1 MQCAVC
7 IWRDFMDHGLGLGSG
22 AVSLQYSFT
31 VRKWCLCL
39 GKTSIC
45 FKAGYHGLLLLNVDF
60 QNLIVLYNTC
70 FLVWGMSS
78 HRTYNATGYSIL
90 LPDIDYWTAI
100 GLDSD
105 MGLVVRSVAKMWATW
120 QDLGLWWNLT
130 NHCVFSRLHL
140 KNCRVLISL
149 LAVVMALSECLIFV
163 AEICKFQ
170 FFLDA
175 SFL

>member
-1 MQCAVC
+1 MVWDLDQEQLASS
-7 IWRDFMDHGLGLGSG
+7 IPSQSESG
-22 AVSLQYSFT
+22 VSAL
-31 VRKWCLCL
+31 VRPV
-39 GKTSIC
+39 SAI
-45 FKAGYHGLLLLNVDF
+45 KAGYHGLLLLNVDF
-60 QNLIVLYNTC
+60 QNLMVLYNIC
-70 FLVWGMSS
+70 FLGWGTSS
-78 HRTYNATGYSIL
+78 HRTYNATGCSIL
-90 LPDIDYWTAI
+90 LPDIDI
-100 GLDSD
+100 ELQLGLILTWVWSS
-105 MGLVVRSVAKMWATW
+105 GQLQKMWASW
-120 QDLGLWWNLT
+120 QGLGLWCNLT